1 MRRHDN
7 ALRRGS
13 DAQNAIVAGPTKAGL
28 DFHLPFVACLSIAD
42 APLLPPSKPLPAHG
56 YYCTGVPCWPASACH
71 HRLCLILL
79 HRHAPCRPPPPP
91 ASPPTRLAASPCVAP
106 ASIAGGRASL
116 CLFALRPRTSHAS
129 PASVLA
135 APPRASP
142 VSSSASRAS
151 ARTLCRPPSLSTPH
165 PHTASSLA
173 HPATGPPAS
182 AFGVPSPAGS
192 STGAPNPTTR
202 ARSRRPATGSGVSAT
217 AAVAPSPSPLPS
229 RLLPPPR
236 LYRRRPYHRDSIV
249 VVAFPATVANAVPTA
264 SRHPSRSGRSD
275 TDLAVSTT
283 ATLGNSLAARVRGQR
298 EALPPPSLRPRGFAV
313 GCSTGSSPPEPPLG

>member
-28 DFHLPFVACLSIAD
+28 DFHLPSVAYLSIAD

-91 ASPPTRLAASPCVAP
+91 ASPPTGLAASPCVAP
-106 ASIAGGRASL
+106 ASIAGGQASL

-129 PASVLA
+129 PASVPA

-151 ARTLCRPPSLSTPH
+151 ARALCRPPSLSTPH
-165 PHTASSLA
+165 PHTAPRS
-173 HPATGPPAS
+173 PPPVPPLLCAS
-182 AFGVPSPAGS
+182 ADP
-192 STGAPNPTTR
+192 TGANQQR
-202 ARSRRPATGSGVSAT
+202 AKIRAPATGSGVSAT

-236 LYRRRPYHRDSIV
+236 LYRRRPYRRDSIV

-283 ATLGNSLAARVRGQR
+283 ATLGNSLAARVRGQ
-298 EALPPPSLRPRGFAV
+298 
-313 GCSTGSSPPEPPLG
+313 